1 MQETMTA
8 TGLVPT
14 LCGKQDQWP
23 GLQELV
29 QVAEPP
35 LLPVTGRRA
44 LGGAEVGVRAVG
56 GVAGVKGI

>member
-1 MQETMTA
+1 MQETLTT

-23 GLQELV
+23 GLHELV
-29 QVAEPP
+29 QVADIWW
-35 LLPVTGRRA
+35 GR
-44 LGGAEVGVRAVG
+44 VGVRAVV